1 MWSKRGHRGDALE
14 ELITYTN
21 QYYHQLGLCRIDKVS
36 TPIKVIDI
44 DSSGMITKG
53 FFEKKST
60 VDFIG
65 VAQGVCIAFDAK
77 ETNLKSLPLQNIHP
91 HQITYMEDIDRQG
104 GLAFIILHFK
114 FNDAFYLVPL
124 EVLKYYYQANETSNR
139 KSIPFKAMEDR
150 FLIKKERS
158 GSIINYLATL
168 NEYVHYKEEL
178 KKNYG
183 GKHE

>member
-1 MWSKRGHRGDALE
+1 MWSRRGHRGDALE
-14 ELITYTN
+14 ELIFYTN

-44 DSSGMITKG
+44 DSQGMVTKG

-91 HQITYMEDIDRQG
+91 HQMEYMSDINKQG
-104 GLAFIILHFK
+104 GLAFIIIHFK
-114 FNDAFYLVPL
+114 FNDSFYLVPF
-124 EVLKYYYQANETSNR
+124 EVLAQYYHNKETENR
-139 KSIPFKAMEDR
+139 KSIPYKAMNER

-158 GSIINYLATL
+158 GSILNYLTTL
-168 NEYVHYKEEL
+168 NEYVKFKSEIT
-178 KKNYG
+178 
-183 GKHE
+183 